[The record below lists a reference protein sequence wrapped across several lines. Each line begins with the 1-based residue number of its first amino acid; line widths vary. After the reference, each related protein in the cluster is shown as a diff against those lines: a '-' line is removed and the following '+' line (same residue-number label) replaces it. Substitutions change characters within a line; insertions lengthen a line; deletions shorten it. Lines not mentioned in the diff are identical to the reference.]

1 MKLSKNK
8 KNEKNKNRFVFLS
21 FLPETD
27 AFSTRH
33 RLEVQR
39 PCFENFLT
47 DLRELRSDNQ
57 DVPPAQVQQ
66 VRHEAGEV
74 GEGCLRLQQRTAD
87 VLSCPVQVPTS
98 CCSSEAPL
106 VAPWQHLPSLR
117 QYIFPVA
124 KVFDDHKIKPLAI
137 TTL

>member
-74 GEGCLRLQQRTAD
+74 GEGCLRLQQRGG
-87 VLSCPVQVPTS
+87 VPAAR
-98 CCSSEAPL
+98 CKVRLLPRKHIL
-106 VAPWQHLPSLR
+106 VS
-117 QYIFPVA
+117 
-124 KVFDDHKIKPLAI
+124 
-137 TTL
+137 

>member
-1 MKLSKNK
+1 MELSKNK

-21 FLPETD
+21 FLPKTD

-39 PCFENFLT
+39 PCFLT

-66 VRHEAGEV
+66 DAFAYNNVV
-74 GEGCLRLQQRTAD
+74 GSQLPDARYGCFLGSIFLLPNVLPMCYLALCRYLQ
-87 VLSCPVQVPTS
+87 
-98 CCSSEAPL
+98 
-106 VAPWQHLPSLR
+106 VAVHLKLPSNSTATSSLSTPVH
-117 QYIFPVA
+117 FPCR
-124 KVFDDHKIKPLAI
+124 
-137 TTL
+137 